1 MAAILEMRLTGG
13 STNTD
18 PNASLGGV
26 MSNTEVDGA
35 NPMNNLFDNVSP
47 DEASA
52 GDTEYRAIDL
62 YNSGDAT
69 ATNVAIYMD
78 PETSSPDTQ
87 LDIGYDSVNSPHAP
101 DENLPSIPDEDTEP
115 TDGTNPISFGHY
127 TAANKLSLPDIP
139 AGQAVR
145 VWFKRIVSAGA
156 GNTNNDQGTIKVE
169 YA

>member
-1 MAAILEMRLTGG
+1 MAAVLELRLTGG

-26 MSNTEVDGA
+26 MSSTQVDSA

-47 DEASA
+47 DEASS
-52 GDTEYRAIDL
+52 GDTEYRAIDV

-87 LDIGYDSVNSPHAP
+87 LDLGYDSANSPHTA
-101 DENLPSIPDEDTEP
+101 DANLPSIASEDEEP

-127 TAANKLSLPDIP
+127 TSSSKLSLPDIP

-145 VWFKRIVSAGA
+145 VWLKRIVSAGA
-156 GNTNNDQGTIKVE
+156 GNTSNDQGTIKVE